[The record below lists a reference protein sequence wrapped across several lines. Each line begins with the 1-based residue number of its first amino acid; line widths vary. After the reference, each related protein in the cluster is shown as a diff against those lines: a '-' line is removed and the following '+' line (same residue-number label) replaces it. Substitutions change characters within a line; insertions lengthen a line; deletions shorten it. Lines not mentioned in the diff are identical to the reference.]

1 MKKNI
6 YQTGIGISLEFD
18 SINTKIGFSL
28 PEPSWLIMSV
38 SVKSA
43 RSITFCDKKQPTVLS
58 IIRTA
63 WCHFVIVVKR
73 NHTGGSQVVRWPL
86 IPRILATEN
95 CLPTLQIASVGA
107 REHVLVVLQSWPLRH
122 CYHRP
127 TLRDVLVAILRPVR
141 HCHHRPALE
150 LWGCWFLSADYK
162 KCVINQ
168 AWVRPPCP
176 TWPLCGAVAVFTL

>member
-18 SINTKIGFSL
+18 SINTKLGFSL

-107 REHVLVVLQSWPLRH
+107 GEHVLVVLQSWSLRH
-122 CYHRP
+122 CYHRA
-127 TLRDVLVAILRPVR
+127 TLTIRLRCSGGSNPRTRTTLSSLV
-141 HCHHRPALE
+141 
-150 LWGCWFLSADYK
+150 SS
-162 KCVINQ
+162 
-168 AWVRPPCP
+168 RPPWCSEGVDFSHLIIKN
-176 TWPLCGAVAVFTL
+176 WL